1 MKKIPV
7 GATVAH
13 AYGFAVGHFLP
24 VLRALWIPLLLQL
37 AVVLVLSRRMAL
49 LFAAIEAKD
58 PSAATLAGPVFLLFC
73 LAVILFAAQYAA
85 GMEVALGRPPHSL
98 FHVPVGRT
106 MWRLLGGLITG
117 MVLIIVI
124 ALILYVVI
132 LVLSYTLGEVAKA
145 APDARIAVTV
155 IAVLLA
161 VAFFAFMA
169 LISVRFLFLLAPTNV
184 IEQKLGI
191 VRAWELSAGNF
202 WRAFLVALAIFVP
215 LTIANYAVS
224 FSVGG
229 LPPSTAGL
237 SKEAADAVRM
247 AWQVR
252 QLNLLADR
260 WYIVLPATAL
270 IMLFQFSAGCAA
282 QAFAYR
288 ALTENDPPA
297 PFACGGVLD

>member
-7 GATVAH
+7 GATIAH
-13 AYGFAVGHFLP
+13 AYRFAFSHFLP

-58 PSAATLAGPVFLLFC
+58 PSAATLAGPVLLLFG

-85 GMEVALGRPPHSL
+85 SMEVALGRPPHSL
-98 FHVPVGRT
+98 FHVPAGRT

-117 MVLIIVI
+117 MLLIIVI
-124 ALILYVVI
+124 ATVLYVLI
-132 LVLSYTLGEVAKA
+132 SILSYMLGELAKT
-145 APDARIAVTV
+145 APGARIAVTAIV
-155 IAVLLA
+155 VLMAAAFLA
-161 VAFFAFMA
+161 FLA
-169 LISVRFLFLLAPTNV
+169 LISIRFLFLLAPANV
-184 IEQKLGI
+184 AEQKFGI
-191 VRAWELSAGNF
+191 VHSWELSKGNF
-202 WRAFLVALAIFVP
+202 WRALLVALSIFIP
-215 LTIANYAVS
+215 IIIANYAVT

-229 LPPSTAGL
+229 LPPSTGGL
-237 SKEAADAVRM
+237 SKEAADAARM

-260 WYIVLPATAL
+260 WYIALPATAL

-288 ALTENDPPA
+288 ALTENDASA
-297 PFACGGVLD
+297 PVAGG

>member
-7 GATVAH
+7 GATIAH
-13 AYGFAVGHFLP
+13 AYGFAVSHFLP

-49 LFAAIEAKD
+49 LFAALEAKD
-58 PSAATLAGPVFLLFC
+58 PSSATLAGPVFLLFC

-85 GMEVALGRPPHSL
+85 SMEVALGRPPHSL
-98 FHVPVGRT
+98 LHVPAGRT
-106 MWRLLGGLITG
+106 MWRLLGGLITA
-117 MVLIIVI
+117 MLIIIVI
-124 ALILYVVI
+124 ASILFVVI
-132 LVLSYTLGEVAKA
+132 SILSYTLGEVAKA
-145 APDARIAVTV
+145 APGARIAVAV

-161 VAFFAFMA
+161 AALFAFLT
-169 LISVRFLFLLAPTNV
+169 LISIRFLFLLAPAN
-184 IEQKLGI
+184 IAEQKFGI
-191 VRAWELSAGNF
+191 VRSWELSKGNF
-202 WRAFLVALAIFVP
+202 WRALLVALAIFIP

-237 SKEAADAVRM
+237 SKEAADAARM

-252 QLNLLADR
+252 QLTLLADR
-260 WYIVLPATAL
+260 WYISLPATAL
-270 IMLFQFSAGCAA
+270 IMLFQFSAGSAA

-288 ALTENDPPA
+288 ALTENDVSSPIA
-297 PFACGGVLD
+297 GG